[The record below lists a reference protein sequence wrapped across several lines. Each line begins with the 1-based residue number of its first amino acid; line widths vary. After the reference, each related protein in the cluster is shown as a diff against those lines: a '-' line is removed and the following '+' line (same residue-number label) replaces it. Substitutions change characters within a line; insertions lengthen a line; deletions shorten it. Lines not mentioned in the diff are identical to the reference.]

1 MNKDQFFDAF
11 GQIDPAYVFAVDE
24 ILAGAAVKPAAFS
37 RRRLIRAALIA
48 AVIAGLLTVTAYAA
62 GLFGLQE
69 RLIRDP
75 APTGQS
81 AGISEATEKTLDQL
95 QPVHHRDY
103 LSLSGVNGSPE
114 YRAAAEWLAYK
125 GSHADQM
132 AAEQLEQG
140 KAYYEWRDLERSFAP
155 DEETKEICRLYQ
167 VWDEAMWDKLQ
178 EIAGKYGLAL
188 HTSRTVF
195 PGVPRDYGIYEDGSF
210 SAAIEAT
217 ARIGFSYTIYLERP
231 GALPADDLAAV
242 GTEEYEEW
250 AYRNAW
256 GDELSMARRA
266 DDDWALVFYSGES
279 ATITLKIWYGG
290 GEDHALLESYADR
303 IHFEAIASLSDPEE
317 ILTMLRGDKT

>member
-140 KAYYEWRDLERSFAP
+140 KAYYEWRDLERGFAP

-178 EIAGKYGLAL
+178 EIAEKYDLAL
-188 HTSRTVF
+188 HTGRTAF

-231 GALPADDLAAV
+231 GALPADDLAAA
-242 GTEEYEEW
+242 TEEYEEW
-250 AYRNAW
+250 EYVNAW
-256 GDELSMARRA
+256 GDALSIARCA
-266 DDDWALVFYSGES
+266 DDDWALVFYTGES

-290 GEDHALLESYADR
+290 GEDRSLLESYADR
-303 IHFEAIASLSDPEE
+303 IHFEAVASLSDPEE
-317 ILTMLRGDKT
+317 ILTMLRGDAT

>member
-1 MNKDQFFDAF
+1 MNKDQFFEAF

-24 ILAGAAVKPAAFS
+24 ILTGSGAKSAAFS
-37 RRRLIRAALIA
+37 RRKLIRAALIA
-48 AVIAGLLTVTAYAA
+48 AAIAGLLTVTAYAA

-81 AGISEATEKTLDQL
+81 AGISAETEKTLDEL
-95 QPVHHRDY
+95 QSVHHRDY

-188 HTSRTVF
+188 HTGRTAF
-195 PGVPRDYGIYEDGSF
+195 PGVSRDYGIYEDGSF

-231 GALPADDLAAV
+231 GTLPADDLAA

-250 AYRNAW
+250 AYSNVW
-256 GDELSMARRA
+256 GDELSIARCA
-266 DDDWALVFYSGES
+266 DDDWALVFYTGES
-279 ATITLKIWYGG
+279 ATITLRVWYGG
-290 GEDHALLESYADR
+290 GEDHSLLESCADR
-303 IHFEAIASLSDPEE
+303 INFGAVASLSDPEE

>member
-81 AGISEATEKTLDQL
+81 AGLAEVTEKTLDQL

-140 KAYYEWRDLERSFAP
+140 KAYYEWRDLERGFAP

-167 VWDEAMWDKLQ
+167 VWDGEMWDKLQ
-178 EIAGKYGLAL
+178 EIAEKYDLAL
-188 HTSRTVF
+188 HTGRTAF

-231 GALPADDLAAV
+231 GALPADDLAAA
-242 GTEEYEEW
+242 TEEYEEW
-250 AYRNAW
+250 EYINAW
-256 GDELSMARRA
+256 GDALSIARCA
-266 DDDWALVFYSGES
+266 DDDWALVFYTGES
-279 ATITLKIWYGG
+279 ATLTLKIWYGG
-290 GEDHALLESYADR
+290 GEDRSLLESYADR
-303 IHFEAIASLSDPEE
+303 LDFEAVASLSDPEE
-317 ILTMLRGDKT
+317 ILTMLRGDAT

>member
-24 ILAGAAVKPAAFS
+24 ILTGSGAKSAAFS
-37 RRRLIRAALIA
+37 RRKLIRAALIA
-48 AVIAGLLTVTAYAA
+48 AAIAGLLTVTAYAA

-81 AGISEATEKTLDQL
+81 AGISVETEKTLDEL
-95 QPVHHRDY
+95 QSVHHRDY
-103 LSLSGVNGSPE
+103 LSLSGVNGSLE

-155 DEETKEICRLYQ
+155 DEQTKEICRLYQ

-178 EIAGKYGLAL
+178 EIAEKYGLAL
-188 HTSRTVF
+188 HTGRTAF
-195 PGVPRDYGIYEDGSF
+195 PGVPRDCGIYEDGSF
-210 SAAIEAT
+210 SAAIEAI

-231 GALPADDLAAV
+231 GTLPADDLAA

-250 AYRNAW
+250 AYSNVW
-256 GDELSMARRA
+256 GDELSIARCA
-266 DDDWALVFYSGES
+266 DDDWALVFYTGES
-279 ATITLKIWYGG
+279 ATITLQVWYGG
-290 GEDHALLESYADR
+290 GEDHSLLESYADR
-303 IHFEAIASLSDPEE
+303 INFGAVASLSDPEE

>member
-24 ILAGAAVKPAAFS
+24 ILTGSRAKSAAFS
-37 RRRLIRAALIA
+37 RRKLIRAALIA
-48 AVIAGLLTVTAYAA
+48 AAIAGLLTVTAYAA

-81 AGISEATEKTLDQL
+81 AGISAETEKTLDEL
-95 QPVHHRDY
+95 QSVHHRDY

-155 DEETKEICRLYQ
+155 DEETKDICRLYQ

-188 HTSRTVF
+188 HTGRTAF

-231 GALPADDLAAV
+231 GSLPADDLAA

-250 AYRNAW
+250 AYSNAW
-256 GDELSMARRA
+256 GDELSIARCA
-266 DDDWALVFYSGES
+266 DDD
-279 ATITLKIWYGG
+279 
-290 GEDHALLESYADR
+290 
-303 IHFEAIASLSDPEE
+303 
-317 ILTMLRGDKT
+317 

>member
-24 ILAGAAVKPAAFS
+24 ILTGSGAKSAAFS
-37 RRRLIRAALIA
+37 RRKLIRAALIA
-48 AVIAGLLTVTAYAA
+48 AAIAGLLTVTAYAA

-81 AGISEATEKTLDQL
+81 AGISVETEKTLDEL
-95 QPVHHRDY
+95 QSVHHRDY

-155 DEETKEICRLYQ
+155 DEQTKEICRLYQ

-178 EIAGKYGLAL
+178 EIAEKYGLAL
-188 HTSRTVF
+188 HTGRTAF
-195 PGVPRDYGIYEDGSF
+195 PGVPRDDGIYEDGSF

-231 GALPADDLAAV
+231 GTLPADDLAA

-250 AYRNAW
+250 AYSNVW
-256 GDELSMARRA
+256 GDELSIARCA
-266 DDDWALVFYSGES
+266 DDDWALVFYTGES
-279 ATITLKIWYGG
+279 ATITLQVWYGG
-290 GEDHALLESYADR
+290 GEDHSLLESYADR
-303 IHFEAIASLSDPEE
+303 INFGAVASLSDPEE

>member
-24 ILAGAAVKPAAFS
+24 ILAGAVTKPAAFS
-37 RRRLIRAALIA
+37 RRKLIRAALIA
-48 AVIAGLLTVTAYAA
+48 AVILGLLTVTAYAA

-81 AGISEATEKTLDQL
+81 AGLTEDTEKTLDQL
-95 QPVHHRDY
+95 QSVHHRDY

-114 YRAAAEWLAYK
+114 YRAAAEWLAFK

-132 AAEQLEQG
+132 AAEQLAQG

-178 EIAGKYGLAL
+178 EIAEKYGLAL
-188 HTSRTVF
+188 HTGRTAF
-195 PGVPRDYGIYEDGSF
+195 PGISRDYGIYEDGSF

-231 GALPADDLAAV
+231 GALPADDLAAT

-250 AYRNAW
+250 EYINAW

-266 DDDWALVFYSGES
+266 DDEWALVFYSGES

-303 IHFEAIASLSDPEE
+303 INFGAIASLSDPEE
-317 ILTMLRGDKT
+317 ILTMLRGDAT

>member
-1 MNKDQFFDAF
+1 MNKDQFFDVF

-24 ILAGAAVKPAAFS
+24 ILAGAVTKPAAFS
-37 RRRLIRAALIA
+37 RRKLIRAALIA
-48 AVIAGLLTVTAYAA
+48 AVILGLLTVTAYAA

-81 AGISEATEKTLDQL
+81 AGLAEDTEKTLDQL
-95 QPVHHRDY
+95 QSVHHRDH

-155 DEETKEICRLYQ
+155 DEQTKEICRLYQ

-178 EIAGKYGLAL
+178 EIAEKYGLAL
-188 HTSRTVF
+188 HTGRTAF

-210 SAAIEAT
+210 SAAIEAI

-231 GALPADDLAAV
+231 GTLPADDLAA

-250 AYRNAW
+250 AYSNAW
-256 GDELSMARRA
+256 GDELSIARCA
-266 DDDWALVFYSGES
+266 DDDWALVFYTGES
-279 ATITLKIWYGG
+279 ATITLRVWYGG
-290 GEDHALLESYADR
+290 GEDHSLLESCADR
-303 IHFEAIASLSDPEE
+303 INFGAVASLSDPEE